1 MILLYIPLQS
11 IDLKEC
17 NAEDNR
23 YLHTYVYSSA
33 IHTSQICN
41 QSECPI
47 TDEWIKKMEYKYT
60 MEYLFSHKE
69 E

>member
-1 MILLYIPLQS
+1 MLAY
-11 IDLKEC
+11 
-17 NAEDNR
+17 NR
-23 YLHTYVYSSA
+23 VSSTLMFIA
-33 IHTSQICN
+33 PVFTIVTIWN
-41 QSECPI
+41 QSRCPI